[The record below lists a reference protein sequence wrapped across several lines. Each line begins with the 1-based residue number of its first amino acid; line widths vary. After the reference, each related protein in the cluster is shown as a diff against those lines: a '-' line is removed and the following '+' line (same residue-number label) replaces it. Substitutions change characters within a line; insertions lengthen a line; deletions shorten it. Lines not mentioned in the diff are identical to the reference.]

1 MKLVLDIDDRVVND
15 ELLSMRT
22 NDCMVDMIKLLCAY
36 HIPLSEIVPLAKTVR
51 YVVKDEILLQ
61 EGGLLNEGLPKK
73 WYSEDMPNE
82 ALSNGDSGVENK
94 ANSLA

>member
-36 HIPLSEIVPLAKTVR
+36 HIPLGDIVPLAESIHFAI
-51 YVVKDEILLQ
+51 KDSLLLREGEILD
-61 EGGLLNEGLPKK
+61 ECLPKK
-73 WYSEDMPNE
+73 WYSGDMIKDTS
-82 ALSNGDSGVENK
+82 ADC
-94 ANSLA
+94 NSSINDESSTLA